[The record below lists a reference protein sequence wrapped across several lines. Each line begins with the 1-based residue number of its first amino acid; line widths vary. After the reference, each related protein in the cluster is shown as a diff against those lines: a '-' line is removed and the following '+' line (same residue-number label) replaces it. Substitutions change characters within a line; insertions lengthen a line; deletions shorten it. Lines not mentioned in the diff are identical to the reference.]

1 MSKAYTVKLKRGT
14 SEKTIRLYATSETNA
29 KYLAEKQ
36 SPGFVAVDVR
46 PA

>member
-1 MSKAYTVKLKRGT
+1 MSKAFWIKLKRGA
-14 SEKTIRLYATSETNA
+14 SEKNVRLYATSETNA

-36 SPGFVAVDVR
+36 NPGFVAVDVR